1 MKRLCIAAVVLGSV
15 IGGVAWASHI
25 AQVDPA
31 TVPHG
36 GLVVQ
41 SQVRTPLKIKV
52 GDQPSHRLSDGSVV
66 YVRHLS
72 FKPGESTGW
81 HTHAGPAL
89 VTIVKGSLTL
99 YDAPAESDDDD
110 SGDDERAGQTCAGVA
125 YEAGQGFIDAGF
137 GHVHLAV
144 AGSQG
149 TDFYQTLILPP
160 DSGDTLFTP
169 APAPADPACPRG

>member
-1 MKRLCIAAVVLGSV
+1 M
-15 IGGVAWASHI
+15 AWASHI

-31 TVPHG
+31 SVPYG
-36 GLVVQ
+36 ALVAQ
-41 SQVRTPLKIKV
+41 NQVRTPLKIKV

-66 YVRHLS
+66 YIRHVTAP
-72 FKPGESTGW
+72 PGQSSGW

-99 YDAPAESDDDD
+99 YDAPARNDDDET
-110 SGDDERAGQTCAGVA
+110 GDDEKADQACAGA
-125 YEAGQGFIDAGF
+125 TYAAGQGFIDAGF
-137 GHVHLAV
+137 GHVHLAI

-149 TDFYQTLILPP
+149 ADFYQTLILPP
-160 DSGDTLFTP
+160 DSSDTLATP